1 VVVSF
6 AVECDRMISRYL
18 RGQVTVAIAMGVIT
32 GLGLWIARFP
42 YAGMLGLI
50 VGVFS
55 VVPYLGLV
63 LSLIPAIFIAL
74 VSGSVLISLLK
85 VAVVYG
91 ASQLLEA
98 SVISP
103 RIVGESVGLHPV
115 LVLLAL
121 ALGGFFFGFVG
132 LLLGV
137 PAAAIG
143 KLLVERVLRRYRRS
157 TFYRGDEALEAL

>member
-1 VVVSF
+1 
-6 AVECDRMISRYL
+6 
-18 RGQVTVAIAMGVIT
+18 
-32 GLGLWIARFP
+32 
-42 YAGMLGLI
+42 
-50 VGVFS
+50 
-55 VVPYLGLV
+55 
-63 LSLIPAIFIAL
+63 
-74 VSGSVLISLLK
+74 

-132 LLLGV
+132 LLLAV

-143 KLLVERVLRRYRRS
+143 KLLVERALRRYLS
-157 TFYRGDEALEAL
+157 SNFYRGDEAPGV